1 MKIDG
6 LDEALEAV
14 VEENEQQE
22 IPAQEPEAEY
32 DVEEL
37 PEPEAEAQDP
47 EGDLKT
53 AYSELRQQRVEE
65 QQEYMAHRAEAERL
79 IRGLRDRLENQT
91 QRPTSD
97 DEEPWAEHQ
106 EPRQQAGDPAMRQ
119 EVNAMKQELAALRSE
134 RQQDGLRTSIESQ
147 VEAVN
152 TQYGLPLLEFENVVY
167 EMQQHRGMSAAQ
179 AAKAVAARRLGQFR
193 SMGVVKRTKRERA
206 PDMPGGLRSNRQY
219 TMPEK
224 APTNRDEM
232 DTAIDAFLDGL
243 GDENIL

>member
-6 LDEALEAV
+6 LDEALDGV

-37 PEPEAEAQDP
+37 PEPEVEAQDP

-97 DEEPWAEHQ
+97 DEEPWAEHP

-134 RQQDGLRTSIESQ
+134 RQQDGLRTSI
-147 VEAVN
+147 ADAAATVN
-152 TQYGLPLLEFENVVY
+152 TKYGLPVTDFPNIVY
-167 EMQQHRGMSAAQ
+167 EMQQNRGMTADQ
-179 AAKAVAARRLGQFR
+179 AARRVGER
-193 SMGVVKRTKRERA
+193 KIREWKRENIVKRTKRERA